1 MNMIMMM
8 NMTIKKILIIV
19 LAISLYSCTTSKHI
33 ETQTDCVH
41 TGTYLTEE
49 GDTMPYT
56 VVYDYHDCA
65 VCKGISD
72 YIGEAK

>member
-1 MNMIMMM
+1 M
-8 NMTIKKILIIV
+8 KKLLIII
-19 LAISLYSCTTSKHI
+19 LALSLYSCTTNKYVAE
-33 ETQTDCVH
+33 ETQIDCIH
-41 TGTYLTEE
+41 TGIYLTEK

-56 VVYDYHDCA
+56 VVYDYHNCA